1 MTPDSA
7 LQMRKL
13 GHACV
18 VEAGAGGKAGF
29 SDAAYAAAGVEV
41 LPSAQSILEAA
52 DVVVKVRP
60 PAAEVSLLRQGQ
72 TLISFFCEAG
82 SASDPR

>member
-29 SDAAYAAAGVEV
+29 SDAAYAAGVEV

-52 DVVVKVRP
+52 DMVVKVLP
-60 PAAEVSLLRQGQ
+60 PAAEVSLLR
-72 TLISFFCEAG
+72 
-82 SASDPR
+82 